1 MFRYEKT
8 CVSPQKK
15 SKNEPLFVTKEKRK
29 TDQLIW
35 QQFLL
40 ISMIPKLDAL
50 AMTA

>member
-1 MFRYEKT
+1 MCFPSK
-8 CVSPQKK
+8 KK

-40 ISMIPKLDAL
+40 ISMIAKLDAL